1 MHPDIFEESLR
12 PVRADRKMDGL
23 PLPNRRI
30 EVLPAGCR
38 YEP

>member
-1 MHPDIFEESLR
+1 MHSNIFSESLR
-12 PVRADRKMDGL
+12 LVQADMMTDGL